1 MDPTKR
7 KTTRTATP
15 TPKQPIVALRH
26 QTRENHLNT
35 GPSTTH
41 RRAPAYRSQNPGFAH
56 AQS

>member
-7 KTTRTATP
+7 KTTWTATP

-26 QTRENHLNT
+26 RARQNHPHT
-35 GPSTTH
+35 GPSITH
-41 RRAPAYRSQNPGFAH
+41 RRAPACRSQNPGIAH